1 MNEAPLTEKK
11 IYSKLWLTNKK
22 ENGMNKQMSRKKQ
35 MK

>member
-22 ENGMNKQMSRKKQ
+22 EEWNESNR
-35 MK
+35 

>member
-22 ENGMNKQMSRKKQ
+22 KKRNESNR
-35 MK
+35 

>member
-22 ENGMNKQMSRKKQ
+22 EVRNESNR
-35 MK
+35 

>member
-22 ENGMNKQMSRKKQ
+22 EEQNESNR
-35 MK
+35 